1 MGRFTLSSLSTHG
14 GWPDSPKRALRLV
27 FLCMAS
33 SPAISAA
40 NAIYFYTQTF
50 AQFEL
55 ANEYEFLYQD
65 NGTGNAAQ
73 LMTYAGT
80 PSNSIPIT
88 FTYLGLGTS
97 LPADLQG
104 PQAAMLTLTC
114 STDSPVTELG
124 NGFAEEP
131 FPTQA
136 NDTLIITRDTP
147 AGGGTN
153 LLYYPATVNGPGTSG
168 TNLLTMTFT
177 GDLIGKIGG
186 ETAQLAGDAQNGDTV
201 SFSSDFLPGFDLQV
215 GNYSLNF
222 TSWLSFSPS
231 LSGMEIDSDGYFSS
245 GGGEGTGSFAYAPF
259 ASADLPEPPCLQ
271 VLYGGAMLFLV
282 FLRRTRGRRTL
293 GLYH

>member
-1 MGRFTLSSLSTHG
+1 
-14 GWPDSPKRALRLV
+14 
-27 FLCMAS
+27 MAS

-245 GGGEGTGSFAYAPF
+245 GGARVPDPSPT
-259 ASADLPEPPCLQ
+259 LRLQ
-271 VLYGGAMLFLV
+271 ALTCQNHHAFKSSTEARCYFLF
-282 FLRRTRGRRTL
+282 F
-293 GLYH
+293 